1 MNSIQL
7 EDCQFKTIAIVDDNV
22 EFCLLLEKYLQKK
35 SFKVSIYNSSI
46 DFLNESCEKF
56 DIVLLDLF
64 MPDPDGIAVLR
75 ILAERCYPGAIL
87 LMSGEDQGV
96 LRAALE
102 LARAQQLRAIN
113 TIQKPFPLDSLALHI
128 NDVLEAYVHSN
139 KKIDELWLPEV
150 ADLLAAISS
159 QQLCLYYQPKMNLS
173 NSKMCGFEA
182 LLRWLHPEHGLI
194 MPDRFISMA
203 EQDGDVMQSLTDEVI
218 RLAIEQ
224 LVSWQQKGFDVALS
238 INVSMLNL
246 VKLDFPDKLQ
256 NLLLQQNLNTSQLQL
271 EVTETALMNEVA
283 TSLDILLRLKMK
295 GFCLSIDDFGTGYS
309 SLAQLHRIPFSEL
322 KIDRSF
328 VMSMDSCT
336 ESKAIVETCIKL
348 GQRLGLKVVAEG
360 VESKDVMH
368 ALQEMGCDIGQ
379 GYFWSKAVPS
389 AQTIF
394 WL

>member
-1 MNSIQL
+1 MNSIQRD
-7 EDCQFKTIAIVDDNV
+7 DCLYKTIAIVDDNV
-22 EFCLLLEKYLQKK
+22 ELCLLLEKFLQKK
-35 SFKVSIYNSSI
+35 SFRVSIYNSST

-56 DIVLLDLF
+56 DVILLDLF
-64 MPDPDGIAVLR
+64 MPDPDGISVLR

-102 LARAQQLRAIN
+102 LARAQQVRLIN
-113 TIQKPFPLDSLALHI
+113 TIQKPFHL
-128 NDVLEAYVHSN
+128 DVLSVSINELVNASALSN
-139 KKIDELWLPEV
+139 KKI
-150 ADLLAAISS
+150 ADHWHPQADDLVEAIQS
-159 QQLCLYYQPKMNLS
+159 QQLCLYYQPKIELK
-173 NSKMCGFEA
+173 NSKLSGFEA

-203 EQDGDVMQSLTDEVI
+203 EQDSFLMQLLTDEVI
-218 RLAIEQ
+218 RIAIEQ
-224 LVSWQQKGFDVALS
+224 LVCWKHQGFEARLS

-246 VKLDFPDKLQ
+246 VRLDFPEALQ
-256 NLLLQQNLNTSQLQL
+256 NLLLQRNLNLAQLQL

-295 GFCLSIDDFGTGYS
+295 GFGLSIDDFGTGYS

-328 VMSMDSCT
+328 VMTMATCN

-360 VESKDVMH
+360 VENKNVAES
-368 ALQEMGCDIGQ
+368 LCQMGCDIGQ
-379 GYFWSKAVPS
+379 GYFWSKAVPAAETS
-389 AQTIF
+389 LWF
-394 WL
+394 

>member
-7 EDCQFKTIAIVDDNV
+7 DDCLFKTIAIVDDNV
-22 EFCLLLEKYLQKK
+22 ELCLLLEKFLQKK
-35 SFKVSIYNSSI
+35 SFRVSIYNSST
-46 DFLNESCEKF
+46 DFLHESCEKF
-56 DIVLLDLF
+56 DVVLLDLF
-64 MPDPDGIAVLR
+64 MPDPDGISVLR
-75 ILAERCYPGAIL
+75 KLAERSYHGAIL

-113 TIQKPFPLDSLALHI
+113 TIQKPFHLDGLSVSIHELVNAS
-128 NDVLEAYVHSN
+128 ARSN
-139 KKIDELWLPEV
+139 KKIDEYWHPQ
-150 ADLLAAISS
+150 ADDLVQAIQS
-159 QQLCLYYQPKMNLS
+159 QQLCLYYQPKIELNHAKL
-173 NSKMCGFEA
+173 CGFEA

-203 EQDGDVMQSLTDEVI
+203 EQDSQLMQLLTDEVI
-218 RLAIEQ
+218 RMAIEQ
-224 LVSWQQKGFDVALS
+224 LVSWKQQGFEVCLS

-246 VKLDFPDKLQ
+246 VRLDFPETLQ
-256 NLLLQQNLNTSQLQL
+256 RLLLQRNLNPAQLQL

-295 GFCLSIDDFGTGYS
+295 GFGLSIDDFGTGYS

-328 VMSMDSCT
+328 VMTMATCN

-360 VESKDVMH
+360 VESKDIAQ
-368 ALQEMGCDIGQ
+368 ALLEMGCDIGQ
-379 GYFWSKAVPS
+379 GYFWSKAVPA
-389 AQTIF
+389 AQTSL